1 MQDTTKPRVLVVD
14 DEAVIRDLLQRILIK
29 QGYEVSTAT
38 DGLEGLDKIKHNNY
52 NILILDLKMPR
63 MDGMGLLRKIRELEK
78 DFIIIIITGYENQ
91 DTNQEVTR
99 QGCLG
104 YITKPF
110 NIEEVNITIKRAWD
124 MHRSRSF

>member
-63 MDGMGLLRKIRELEK
+63 MDGMGLLREIRELEK

-91 DTNQEVTR
+91 DTSQVIAR